1 MDSAILLI
9 LVYGIF
15 TFYTLLSVH
24 EFKKRGYL
32 YATIAFFAVSWLIHG
47 ITAFNQFVEEQNQHG
62 QQIEM
67 NVFWNEFIRQ
77 TTENW
82 QSEFL
87 QLSWQIGGLMILFAV
102 ASPQDRP
109 SDQRKEKILEKL
121 LEIEM
126 DKKEYDQ
133 FMKSLEKKYPEK

>member
-1 MDSAILLI
+1 MR
-9 LVYGIF
+9 
-15 TFYTLLSVH
+15 

-32 YATIAFFAVSWLIHG
+32 YVTIIFFAVSWLIHG
-47 ITAFNQFVEEQNQHG
+47 ITAFNQFASEQNEHG
-62 QQIEM
+62 QPISM
-67 NVFWNEFIRQ
+67 SIFWNEFIRQ

-102 ASPQDRP
+102 ASPQDRIG
-109 SDQRKEKILEKL
+109 DQRKEKILEKL
-121 LEIEM
+121 LEIGM

-133 FMKSLEKKYPEK
+133 FMKSLAEKYPEK

>member
-1 MDSAILLI
+1 MK
-9 LVYGIF
+9 
-15 TFYTLLSVH
+15 

-32 YATIAFFAVSWLIHG
+32 YVTITFFAITWLIHG
-47 ITAFNQFVEEQNQHG
+47 ITAYNQFIQEQQDHD
-62 QQIEM
+62 QPTTM
-67 NVFWNEFIRQ
+67 NLFWNEFIRQ

-102 ASPQDRP
+102 ASPQDKVG
-109 SDQRKEKILEKL
+109 DQRKEKILEKI
-121 LEIEM
+121 LETGM

-133 FMKSLEKKYPEK
+133 FMKDLKEKYPDK

>member
-1 MDSAILLI
+1 M
-9 LVYGIF
+9 
-15 TFYTLLSVH
+15 H

-32 YATIAFFAVSWLIHG
+32 YVTIIFFAVSWLIHG
-47 ITAFNQFVEEQNQHG
+47 VTAFNQFVDEQNQHG
-62 QQIEM
+62 QPISM

-102 ASPQDRP
+102 ASPQDRIG
-109 SDQRKEKILEKL
+109 DQRKEKILEKI
-121 LEIEM
+121 LEIGM

-133 FMKSLEKKYPEK
+133 FMKSLEEKYPEK

>member
-1 MDSAILLI
+1 M
-9 LVYGIF
+9 
-15 TFYTLLSVH
+15 H

-32 YATIAFFAVSWLIHG
+32 YVTIIFFAVSWLIHG
-47 ITAFNQFVEEQNQHG
+47 VTAFNQFVEEQNQHN
-62 QQIEM
+62 QPISM
-67 NVFWNEFIRQ
+67 NIFWNEFIRQ

-102 ASPQDRP
+102 ASPQDRIG
-109 SDQRKEKILEKL
+109 DQRKEKILEKI
-121 LEIEM
+121 LEIGM

-133 FMKSLEKKYPEK
+133 FMKSLEEKYPEK

>member
-1 MDSAILLI
+1 M
-9 LVYGIF
+9 
-15 TFYTLLSVH
+15 H

-32 YATIAFFAVSWLIHG
+32 YVTIIFFGVSWLIHG
-47 ITAFNQFVEEQNQHG
+47 VTAFNQFVDEQNQHN
-62 QQIEM
+62 QPISM
-67 NVFWNEFIRQ
+67 NIFWNEFIRQ

-102 ASPQDRP
+102 ASPQDRIG
-109 SDQRKEKILEKL
+109 DQRKEKILEKI
-121 LEIEM
+121 LEIGM

-133 FMKSLEKKYPEK
+133 FMKSLEEKYPEK

>member
-1 MDSAILLI
+1 MR
-9 LVYGIF
+9 
-15 TFYTLLSVH
+15 

-32 YATIAFFAVSWLIHG
+32 YVTIIFFAVSWLIHG
-47 ITAFNQFVEEQNQHG
+47 ITAFNQFVEEQNQHS
-62 QQIEM
+62 QPISM

-102 ASPQDRP
+102 ASPQDRLG
-109 SDQRKEKILEKL
+109 DQRKEKILEKI
-121 LEIEM
+121 LELGM
-126 DKKEYDQ
+126 DKKEYDR
-133 FMKSLEKKYPEK
+133 FMKSLEEKYPEK

>member
-1 MDSAILLI
+1 
-9 LVYGIF
+9 VR
-15 TFYTLLSVH
+15 

-32 YATIAFFAVSWLIHG
+32 YVTITFFAVSWLIHG
-47 ITAFNQFVEEQNQHG
+47 ITAFNQFAEEQNQHG

-102 ASPQDRP
+102 ASPQDRLG
-109 SDQRKEKILEKL
+109 DQRKEKILEKI

-126 DKKEYDQ
+126 NKKEYEQ
-133 FMKSLEKKYPEK
+133 FMKSLEEKYPEK

>member
-1 MDSAILLI
+1 M
-9 LVYGIF
+9 
-15 TFYTLLSVH
+15 H

-32 YATIAFFAVSWLIHG
+32 YVTIMLFSVSWLIHG

-62 QQIEM
+62 QPISM
-67 NVFWNEFIRQ
+67 NIFWNEFIRQ

-102 ASPQDRP
+102 ASPQDRIG
-109 SDQRKEKILEKL
+109 DQRKEKILEKL
-121 LEIEM
+121 LEIGM
-126 DKKEYDQ
+126 DKKEYEQ
-133 FMKSLEKKYPEK
+133 FMKRLSEKYPEK

>member
-1 MDSAILLI
+1 M
-9 LVYGIF
+9 
-15 TFYTLLSVH
+15 H

-32 YATIAFFAVSWLIHG
+32 YVTIIFFAVSWLIHG
-47 ITAFNQFVEEQNQHG
+47 VTAFNQFVDEQNQHN
-62 QQIEM
+62 QPISM
-67 NVFWNEFIRQ
+67 NIFWNEFIRQ

-102 ASPQDRP
+102 ASPQDRIG
-109 SDQRKEKILEKL
+109 DQRKEKILEKI
-121 LEIEM
+121 LEIGM

-133 FMKSLEKKYPEK
+133 FMKSLEEKYPEK

>member
-1 MDSAILLI
+1 MR
-9 LVYGIF
+9 
-15 TFYTLLSVH
+15 

-32 YATIAFFAVSWLIHG
+32 YVTIVFFAVSWLIHG
-47 ITAFNQFVEEQNQHG
+47 VTAFNQFAEEQNQHG
-62 QQIEM
+62 QSIEM

-102 ASPQDRP
+102 ASPQDRLG
-109 SDQRKEKILEKL
+109 DQRKEKILEKL
-121 LEIEM
+121 LEIGM
-126 DKKEYDQ
+126 DKKEYEQ
-133 FMKSLEKKYPEK
+133 FMKRLSEKYPEK